1 MKTRKKEH
9 KNIKII
15 KAAALV
21 LFLALLFTPEQRN
34 RSVIAGIAIAGITGS
49 LLFLLIPMLP
59 HIPVLSYLRN
69 ICPHIH
75 RHQNRKQKAPV
86 FDMETLL
93 IRQINYQVTD
103 KIKAAFPDAS
113 WEYTRPVKAE
123 SLLNCDIIRIRTF
136 HTGNYNFADVS
147 LDRYGHLKL
156 FMMTITDFTP
166 LPGQKNPDH
175 PETDGP
181 ETPAESPVHVD
192 PESWYSL
199 IGKPLLTELIGDLQA
214 RGHQKLFINEA
225 GEIFIFDNNNRPEIK
240 DTFQHFPPRDYW
252 AALTDIF
259 HRDELKAKETGNT
272 LELSWV

>member
-1 MKTRKKEH
+1 MKTRKKEY
-9 KNIKII
+9 KSIKIL

-21 LFLALLFTPEQRN
+21 LFLVLLFTPEQRN

-103 KIKAAFPDAS
+103 KIKAAYPDAS

-136 HTGNYNFADVS
+136 RTGDYNFADVS

-175 PETDGP
+175 PETNGP
-181 ETPAESPVHVD
+181 EPPAEPPVHVD

-214 RGHQKLFINEA
+214 RGHQKLFINEG
-225 GEIFIFDNNNRPEIK
+225 GEIFIFDNNNNPEIK
-240 DTFQHFPPRDYW
+240 DTFQYFPPRDYW

>member
-9 KNIKII
+9 KSIKIL

-21 LFLALLFTPEQRN
+21 LFLALLFTPEQMN

-49 LLFLLIPMLP
+49 LLFLLIPILP
-59 HIPVLSYLRN
+59 HIPVPSFLRN
-69 ICPHIH
+69 TRPHMH
-75 RHQNRKQKAPV
+75 KHQKRKEEEPV

-93 IRQINYQVTD
+93 IRQISYQVTD

-136 HTGNYNFADVS
+136 HTGDYNFADVS

-166 LPGQKNPDH
+166 LPGQKNPDR
-175 PETDGP
+175 PETNGP
-181 ETPAESPVHVD
+181 ENPAEPPVHVD

-225 GEIFIFDNNNRPEIK
+225 GEIFIFDNNNNPEIK

>member
-9 KNIKII
+9 KSIKIL

-21 LFLALLFTPEQRN
+21 LFLALLFTPEQMN
-34 RSVIAGIAIAGITGS
+34 RSVIVGIAIAGITGS

-59 HIPVLSYLRN
+59 HIPVPSFLRN
-69 ICPHIH
+69 ICSHIH
-75 RHQNRKQKAPV
+75 RHQKQKQKDPV

-93 IRQINYQVTD
+93 IRQISYQVTD

-113 WEYTRPVKAE
+113 WEYTRPVKVE

-136 HTGNYNFADVS
+136 HTGDYNFADVS

-175 PETDGP
+175 PETNGP
-181 ETPAESPVHVD
+181 ENPAEPPVHVD

-225 GEIFIFDNNNRPEIK
+225 GEIFIFDNNNNPEIK